1 MIKKIGKIYN
11 IFPFKEDEKHFMQSK
26 DPSSILRLILEKAYL
41 ETQSFEVVPDLLF
54 IYHYMYNGNSLNI
67 RNECI
72 HGREYLSG
80 ESMFFAFKVS
90 LSALYMLIRRL
101 EIIISSIENAKEEV
115 EN

>member
-1 MIKKIGKIYN
+1 
-11 IFPFKEDEKHFMQSK
+11 
-26 DPSSILRLILEKAYL
+26 
-41 ETQSFEVVPDLLF
+41 
-54 IYHYMYNGNSLNI
+54 MYNGNSLNI